1 MKNRYQSTLSQM
13 NSSKKIGGVCAQLA
27 QRFDM
32 PIWLTRLL
40 TVLLFFKFP
49 MFVMLAY
56 GVAWF
61 AMPKAKYDN

>member
-1 MKNRYQSTLSQM
+1 MNSKYQSTMSHM

-27 QRFDM
+27 RRFDL

-49 MFVMLAY
+49 MLVVLAY

-61 AMPKAKYDN
+61 AMPKVAHHG